1 MATLY
6 SEIFDL
12 ATFHYSNYEIDTLYE
27 NSSTTCPVGVTYYS
41 DTGLTTSVGTT
52 STAYTATYVN
62 GDYSSISILSVTYYV
77 DTSDCLASNYYTYMT
92 GFLIAAISDFSSFCD
107 QDLTDRNDDTFT
119 FNITLTENEIAI
131 LARLVVE
138 KITEKEVNDARQIR
152 GMVQNDSSASRYSE
166 ANLLREK
173 KGLQRDLIELG
184 NKKMVEYELDAE
196 DWSTFYD
203 WESRI

>member
-12 ATFHYSNYEIDTLYE
+12 ATTHYSNYEIDTLYQ

-52 STAYTATYVN
+52 STSYTATYVN

-77 DTSDCLASNYYTYMT
+77 ATSDCLASNYDTYMT
-92 GFLIAAISDFSSFCD
+92 GFLIAAIAEFSDFCN
-107 QDLTDRNDDTFT
+107 QDLTDRSDTTFT
-119 FNITLTENEIAI
+119 FNITLTPVEIDI
-131 LARLVVE
+131 LARLIAVQII
-138 KITEKEVNDARQIR
+138 KKEVHDIRQIR

-166 ANLLREK
+166 ANLLKEK
-173 KGLQRDLIELG
+173 LNLQRDLIELA
-184 NKKMVEYELDAE
+184 NKRMTAYELSGE

-203 WESRI
+203 YESQI